1 MMLPPQEAI
10 MSYFPFQKLSTRTK
24 VRSNWIGVPIFIIQK
39 AATPK
44 HGIKF
49 RQKSIGAVRY
59 SLATSFNE
67 GDIFVGSSSMDHILV
82 VSLKIVS

>member
-24 VRSNWIGVPIFIIQK
+24 VKSKWVGVPIFIIQK

-59 SLATSFNE
+59 GLATSYN
-67 GDIFVGSSSMDHILV
+67 GDIFD
-82 VSLKIVS
+82 K